1 MNIGMTKYEKRFFR
15 APVDG
20 IVTEVLVEVGKPVTI
35 ATHVFTIRNDDTF
48 NIPVTVLS
56 IQNPRFKIPD
66 KK

>member
-35 ATHVFTIRNDDTF
+35 ATHVFTI
-48 NIPVTVLS
+48 
-56 IQNPRFKIPD
+56 
-66 KK
+66 